1 MSPILLSI
9 LLGLT
14 AAAANVFGGAIIVQ
28 KNWDRSYL
36 RYFVALGAGFMLAT
50 ALVEMVPESLELA
63 GRRKGALLVL
73 AGYLLVHLFEHTI
86 TPHFH
91 YGEETHSDEYVHSHR
106 RVSVLFGLLI
116 HTFFD
121 GIAITSG
128 FLVSPWLGWIIF
140 LAVFLHKIP
149 EGFTVTS
156 VMLASG
162 LSKQR
167 SWFASVLLGLATLAG
182 VLTMAIGQSC
192 SELRIAGGRRRNDL
206 RCRLR
211 PHSRGQSRA
220 GREDGAGSVHRRG
233 RAVPARSLVRPAT
246 LRIVTPC
253 PPDFATRSQCCC
265 C

>member
-1 MSPILLSI
+1 MNPVIISI

-14 AAAANVFGGAIIVQ
+14 ASAANVFGGAVIVQ
-28 KNWDRSYL
+28 KRWEQAYL

-50 ALVEMVPESLELA
+50 AMVEMVPESLQLA
-63 GRRKGALLVL
+63 GMRKGSLLVL
-73 AGYLLVHLFEHTI
+73 GGYLLVHFFEHTI

-91 YGEETHSDEYVHSHR
+91 YGEETHSDEYLHSHR
-106 RVSVLFGLLI
+106 RVSILFGLII

-162 LSKQR
+162 LSKGR
-167 SWFASVLLGLATLAG
+167 SWFASVILGLATMAG
-182 VLTMAIGQSC
+182 VLTMAIGKHAVSYG
-192 SELRIAGGRRRNDL
+192 LPVAAGVTIYVAASDL
-206 RCRLR
+206 IPEVNREPGVKMALVVFI
-211 PHSRGQSRA
+211 GVA
-220 GREDGAGSVHRRG
+220 GLFILDQLVH
-233 RAVPARSLVRPAT
+233 LH
-246 LRIVTPC
+246 
-253 PPDFATRSQCCC
+253 
-265 C
+265 